1 MASIKQITGALSD
14 KADAKELRKLL
25 ENVLADNTAIRAAL
39 VAVTAKL
46 DADATVT
53 DTNYAAT
60 CNPAALTLTA

>member
-14 KADAKELRKLL
+14 KSDAKELRKLL